1 MKEENGT
8 KNRREQEESTESL
21 VFGRNEVLSLFRTG
35 KTVEK
40 LYVQQGLKDGP
51 IRTILREA
59 EKKGTV
65 VRFLSRERLNEMA
78 GQKAHQGVIAL
89 SGAAQYADM
98 EEVFRLARERGEAPL
113 LYLLDEVQDP
123 HNLGAMIRTAYVA
136 GAHGVIIPK
145 VRSALLTASAVKAS
159 AGAAL
164 YVPVVKVGN
173 LVQTMEELKK
183 QGNGFVCADMD
194 GESMYDLD
202 LTGPMGLVMGNEGK
216 GVSRLV
222 KEHCD
227 LIARVPM
234 RGELGSLN
242 VSVACG
248 VLTYEILR
256 QRGLK
261 G

>member
-1 MKEENGT
+1 
-8 KNRREQEESTESL
+8 
-21 VFGRNEVLSLFRTG
+21 
-35 KTVEK
+35 
-40 LYVQQGLKDGP
+40 
-51 IRTILREA
+51 
-59 EKKGTV
+59 
-65 VRFLSRERLNEMA
+65 
-78 GQKAHQGVIAL
+78 
-89 SGAAQYADM
+89 
-98 EEVFRLARERGEAPL
+98 
-113 LYLLDEVQDP
+113 
-123 HNLGAMIRTAYVA
+123 
-136 GAHGVIIPK
+136 
-145 VRSALLTASAVKAS
+145 
-159 AGAAL
+159 
-164 YVPVVKVGN
+164 
-173 LVQTMEELKK
+173 
-183 QGNGFVCADMD
+183 
-194 GESMYDLD
+194 MYDLD